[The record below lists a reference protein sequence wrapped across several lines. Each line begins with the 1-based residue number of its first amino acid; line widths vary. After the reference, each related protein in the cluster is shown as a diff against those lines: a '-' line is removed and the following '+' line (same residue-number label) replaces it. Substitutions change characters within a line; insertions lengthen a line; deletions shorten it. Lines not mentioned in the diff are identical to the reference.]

1 MQLTVNLQPSF
12 KLGNQLESLLNGE
25 LDLITDM
32 LNLTDADR
40 GKIDAQL
47 SDTNNTDSIIRQM
60 SETNITELFDEI
72 TSENKTDIDLA
83 SANVKNE
90 TTTTIKRPEV
100 NLAEISAIV
109 SGSTYKRVDKQ
120 NLSIRQW
127 RLSTKRKRR

>member
-1 MQLTVNLQPSF
+1 M
-12 KLGNQLESLLNGE
+12 
-25 LDLITDM
+25 ITDM

-40 GKIDAQL
+40 VQIDAQL

-100 NLAEISAIV
+100 NLAEISAMV
-109 SGSTYKRVDKQ
+109 SGSTYKRVDMQ